1 MRLLF
6 DQNLAPRLVRLLD
19 DAYPGSEHVRNVG
32 LDEASDREVWDFA
45 RVHRF
50 AIVSKDEDFHQLSFV
65 FGAPPKVIWVGM
77 GNCTTAAIEQELRA
91 NVAEL
96 HRFEA
101 DPQEAFLIVRARR

>member
-1 MRLLF
+1 M
-6 DQNLAPRLVRLLD
+6 
-19 DAYPGSEHVRNVG
+19 
-32 LDEASDREVWDFA
+32 
-45 RVHRF
+45 
-50 AIVSKDEDFHQLSFV
+50 
-65 FGAPPKVIWVGM
+65 IWVGM